1 MTRLERR
8 LVQIVGRK
16 ITLHDDFLRLS
27 STKTKVNTSPSQSLR
42 NEVFFQLTVMSSQ
55 HLSTKQPNENRAFFY
70 QDIDEKHGGPGL
82 LIGNHGANV
91 LYNKACYIM
100 PVTFLEIDRP

>member
-55 HLSTKQPNENRAFFY
+55 HLSTLHLEVRNNRTKTGFFFTKTSMKNTGG
-70 QDIDEKHGGPGL
+70 QDS
-82 LIGNHGANV
+82 
-91 LYNKACYIM
+91 
-100 PVTFLEIDRP
+100 